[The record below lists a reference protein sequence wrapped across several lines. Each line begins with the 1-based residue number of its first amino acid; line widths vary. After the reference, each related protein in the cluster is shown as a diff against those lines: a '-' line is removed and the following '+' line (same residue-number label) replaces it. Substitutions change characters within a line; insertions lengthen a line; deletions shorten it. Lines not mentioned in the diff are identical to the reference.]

1 MEGGKRMSRFDRF
14 WLKNGHDILGLISF
28 TILVG
33 IILWN
38 LPIWLGA

>member
-1 MEGGKRMSRFDRF
+1 MSKFERF
-14 WLKNGHDILGLISF
+14 WLKSGHDILGLISF
-28 TILVG
+28 IAIVG